1 METDLDMIS
10 FGCCKA
16 SRTGIAAATLLL
28 SIEVHG
34 GKLVWNGEWWTS
46 SGKMGSDLQTVQ
58 VTFNDLQ
65 KECST
70 WTGRERARDS

>member
-1 METDLDMIS
+1 MVGWLVGKAQRDVETDLDMIS

-34 GKLVWNGEWWTS
+34 GKLVWNG
-46 SGKMGSDLQTVQ
+46 GPVQ
-58 VTFNDLQ
+58 VKWGAIYKLC
-65 KECST
+65 K
-70 WTGRERARDS
+70 